1 MDSMKGSVMAMI
13 TDLAAQVR
21 QNSGTVAPAPA
32 KPAKDGIDCQRCGNT
47 GWVAITR
54 DDGTTAMTHCP
65 ECWARRQVAH
75 RLRNSGISP
84 KDYERYTLASFD
96 ASRSESAR
104 KMKAMAESWLK
115 DHTLNGTGFGL
126 FGRSGMGKTHI
137 CIAVCQELTRRFG
150 EPHFYFS
157 YRAGIPNLVK
167 ASRSYSDDYDAA
179 MKKWKTCQNLYIDD
193 LFKFS
198 GRMENGKLVGIDRDE
213 LKVVFD
219 LINARY
225 LNHLTTLFSSEYSVG
240 NLARIDE
247 ALGSRIYEM
256 VNPYALRVEGQNQR
270 LAGLG

>member
-1 MDSMKGSVMAMI
+1 MNLMKDSVIDMI
-13 TDLAAQVR
+13 KDLAAQAKQTGREWEPEPV
-21 QNSGTVAPAPA
+21 
-32 KPAKDGIDCQRCGNT
+32 KPAKDGIECHRCGNT

-54 DDGTTAMTHCP
+54 DDGTTAMAHCP
-65 ECWARRQVAH
+65 ECWERRQVAH

-96 ASRSESAR
+96 ASRSETAGR
-104 KMKAMAESWLK
+104 MKDMAKAWLES
-115 DHTLNGTGFGL
+115 HTPGGTGFGL

-137 CIAVCQELTRRFG
+137 CIAVCQEITIRHN

-157 YRAGIPNLVK
+157 YRAEIPNLVK
-167 ASRSYSDDYDAA
+167 AYRSYSEDYDAA
-179 MKKWKTCQNLYIDD
+179 MRKWKTCQNLYIDD

-198 GRMENGKLVGIDRDE
+198 GRVENGKLVDIDRDE

-219 LINARY
+219 LINTRY
-225 LNHLTTLFSSEYSVG
+225 LNHLTTIFSSEYSVG

-270 LAGLG
+270 LAGVG